1 VRAFC
6 EFNIETG
13 QLKQRG
19 RCGEQCIPR
28 MRNGNAIAFV
38 SISSAADTITFAEID
53 SGVAIDPVVHKASEA
68 EKAIQRNRRLEPRR
82 VFPDYNSD
90 DIPAVITN
98 KQWRDMNTDITN
110 LKANKIE
117 MS

>member
-1 VRAFC
+1 
-6 EFNIETG
+6 
-13 QLKQRG
+13 
-19 RCGEQCIPR
+19 

-82 VFPDYNSD
+82 VFPDQGSE
-90 DIPAVITN
+90 DIPANITN
-98 KQWRDMNTDITN
+98 KQLKELRDRVTALEST
-110 LKANKIE
+110 
-117 MS
+117 

>member
-1 VRAFC
+1 MRAFC

-82 VFPDYNSD
+82 VFPDQGSE
-90 DIPAVITN
+90 DIPANITN
-98 KQWRDMNTDITN
+98 KQLKELRDRVTALEST
-110 LKANKIE
+110 
-117 MS
+117 